1 MEKIMPEPDIVYIL
15 RDGIDP
21 AELRYSL
28 RSLDN
33 LPHRLVWFV
42 GGAPEGIAPDRQI
55 RHQQQGP
62 TKWDLIKS
70 SMLRITKEEEL
81 SESFFLFNDDFFIM
95 KPVTENW
102 INYID
107 GTLADRIEQFRQE
120 NPWLTPYARTLY
132 KAEQE
137 LKSHGATTYNFDVH
151 LPMIFE
157 KSKIGAIM
165 RCSSPQMRSVYGN
178 LTGCQHRQ
186 HKDVKVYKLD
196 EVPPDPDYLST
207 NDNTFKDGKVGE
219 YIRAK
224 FTRPSRFEQ

>member
-1 MEKIMPEPDIVYIL
+1 MPQHDIVYIL
-15 RDGIDP
+15 REDIDP
-21 AELRYSL
+21 EELRYSL

-33 LPHRLVWFV
+33 FPHRLVWFV
-42 GGAPEGIAPDRQI
+42 GGKPKGITPDRQI
-55 RHQQQGP
+55 VHKQQGP

-70 SMLRITKEEEL
+70 SMLRVTKEEEL
-81 SESFFLFNDDFFIM
+81 SASFFLFNDDFFIM
-95 KPVTENW
+95 KPVAENW

-107 GTLADRIEQFRQE
+107 GTLAERIEQFRKE

-137 LKSHGATTYNFDVH
+137 LKSQGATTYNFDVH
-151 LPMIFE
+151 LPMLFE

-178 LTGCQHRQ
+178 ITKSEFVQ
-186 HKDVKVYKLD
+186 HKDVKVYALD
-196 EVPPDPDYLST
+196 EVPEDPDFLST

-219 YIRAK
+219 YIRER
-224 FTRPSRFEQ
+224 FTTPSRFER